1 MKEIERKFLVNDLTI
16 IENCT
21 YVEIKQAY
29 LFNEKEKSLRIRIKN
44 DRAFLTIKGNNS
56 GFTRDEFEY
65 EIPKSDAEEMIGIFQ
80 LKVLEKRRYYFVY
93 ESFTWEIDVFKGG
106 LEGLCIAEIELP
118 SEDVQFE
125 MPNWIGEE
133 VTFDSNYLN
142 AELIKRL

>member
-1 MKEIERKFLVNDLTI
+1 MKEIERKFLVNDLTV

-80 LKVLEKRRYYFVY
+80 LKVLEKRRYYFVS
-93 ESFTWEIDVFKGG
+93 ESFTWEIDVFKGKY
-106 LEGLCIAEIELP
+106 EGLVLAEIELNNENEEFQLP
-118 SEDVQFE
+118 A
-125 MPNWIGEE
+125 WIGEE
-133 VTFDSNYLN
+133 VTNDPTYLN
-142 AELIKRL
+142 VNLFKNL